1 MSVGMNLA
9 SLNVVVAVGRLT
21 RPAELR
27 VLPSG
32 DRLVTMELTVPRDE
46 GRAESVP
53 VSWFAA
59 PARAADLD
67 VDEQVL
73 VVGRVRRRFFRAGG
87 VTQSRTEVVADAVV
101 PARQKKRATAALERA
116 RDQLWAAIS

>member
-1 MSVGMNLA
+1 MTVVKVSRA

-32 DRLVTMELTVPRDE
+32 DRLVTLELTVARDE
-46 GRAESVP
+46 GRAESLP

-59 PARAADLD
+59 PARAGDLD
-67 VDEQVL
+67 VDEQVV
-73 VVGRVRRRFFRAGG
+73 VVGRVRRRFSCKFGKNAA
-87 VTQSRTEVVADAVV
+87 QH
-101 PARQKKRATAALERA
+101 ATA
-116 RDQLWAAIS
+116 S